1 MPITKTQTTINGKLF
16 VLETGK
22 YAEQAGGAV
31 TIQYGDTVVFAA
43 ASVSATVRPGIDFFP
58 LTVDFEERLYAAGK
72 IPGSF
77 PRREGRPSEEA
88 VLTARLA
95 DRPIRP
101 LFPKGF
107 RNDTQIVIYA
117 LSADQEHD
125 PDVLAVN
132 AASAALAIS
141 PAPFGGPIGCV
152 RVGTVNGK
160 LTLNPTIP
168 QMEQS
173 EMDLVVAGTRD
184 RVMMLEAGANEVPE
198 DRMIEAIELAQAGI
212 AATIDVQEELVR
224 LVGKPKIQWIPE
236 KVEAGKDSRITRYL
250 ADRIRAK
257 VRHPDKA
264 QREAGL
270 DEVRREAVAALATA
284 DGDISEADVA
294 LTFDAL
300 LKNEVRRAILEEGIR
315 PDGRG
320 LTDIRQLDIEVG
332 LLPRTHGSALFK
344 RGQTQILSV
353 TTLGPTAD
361 EQIIDTL
368 SPVDSKRY
376 MHHYNFP
383 PFSVGEVRPLR
394 GAGRREIGHG
404 ALAERALVPVIPTK
418 EEFPYTIRVV
428 SETFSSNGST
438 SMASTCGSTLSLMD
452 AGVPIKAMIAGISIG
467 LVTADPPGGARE
479 GDDFRLLTDI
489 QGMEDNYGDMDFKVA
504 GSEKGITGIQ
514 LDIKIHGLTKEV
526 VRGAIR
532 QAREARMTILETMRR
547 VIDRPRAELSHWAP
561 RIETI
566 KIHPDKIREVIGPG
580 GKMIRAIQSES
591 DSNIEV
597 EDDGTV
603 RITGAKAEGRERAK
617 QMILGLTKEPEVGE
631 VYDGKVTRIMSI
643 GAFVEYL
650 PGKEGLV
657 RVSELPG
664 ERVNRVE
671 DVVKVGDAVKVKVAE
686 VDRQGRVNL
695 SMRSVGEEGTR
706 AYEERQRAE
715 RDRYR
720 TREGGD
726 GGERRGPPGGFR
738 RGPGGP
744 GGFGGPRRSGPP
756 RD

>member
-1 MPITKTQTTINGKLF
+1 MPITRAQTTINGKPF
-16 VLETGK
+16 VFETGK
-22 YAEQAGGAV
+22 LAEQAGGAV
-31 TIQYGDTVVFAA
+31 TLRFGDTVVFAA
-43 ASVSATVRPGIDFFP
+43 ASVSASIRPGIDFFP

-88 VLTARLA
+88 ILTARLT

-107 RNDTQIVIYA
+107 RNDTQIILYA
-117 LSADQEHD
+117 LSADQEND

-132 AASAALAIS
+132 AASAALSIS
-141 PAPFGGPIGCV
+141 PAPFQGPIACV
-152 RVGTVNGK
+152 RVGTVDGK
-160 LTLNPTIP
+160 LTLNPTI
-168 QMEQS
+168 QEMEKS
-173 EMDLVVAGTRD
+173 ELDLVVAGTRD
-184 RVMMLEAGANEVPE
+184 KVMMMEAGANEVSE
-198 DRMIEAIELAQAGI
+198 DVVLQAIDLAKTGI
-212 AATIDVQEELVR
+212 TAICDAQEELIR
-224 LVGKPKIQWIPE
+224 AVGKPKIKWEPE
-236 KVEAGKDSRITRYL
+236 KVDAEKGLRVTQYL
-250 ADRIRAK
+250 EERVRAK

-270 DEVRREAVAALATA
+270 DEVRKEAIAALVTP
-284 DGDISEADVA
+284 DGDISDSDVI
-294 LTFDAL
+294 LTFENVL
-300 LKNEVRRAILEEGIR
+300 EKEFRRAVLEEGLR

-320 LTDIRQLDIEVG
+320 LKDIRPLEIEVG
-332 LLPRTHGSALFK
+332 VLPRTHGSGLFK
-344 RGQTQILSV
+344 RGQTQILSIC
-353 TTLGPTAD
+353 TLGPTAD

-404 ALAERALVPVIPTK
+404 ALAERALLPVVPSK

-438 SMASTCGSTLSLMD
+438 SMASTCGSTLALMD
-452 AGVPIKAMIAGISIG
+452 AGVPIKSMIGGISVG
-467 LVTADPPGGARE
+467 LVTDDRGG
-479 GDDFRLLTDI
+479 FRLLTDI
-489 QGMEDNYGDMDFKVA
+489 QGMEDHYGDMDFKVT
-504 GSEKGITGIQ
+504 GSEKGITAIQ
-514 LDIKIHGLTKEV
+514 LDIKIDGLSREIV
-526 VRGAIR
+526 AGALA
-532 QAREARMTILETMRR
+532 QAREARLVILEAMRK
-547 VIDRPRAELSHWAP
+547 VIDGPRGELSHWAP
-561 RIETI
+561 RIETV

-591 DSNIEV
+591 GTTIEV

-603 RITGAKAEGRERAK
+603 RITGAKADGREKARR
-617 QMILGLTKEPEVGE
+617 MIEGLTKEPEVGE
-631 VYDGKVTRIMSI
+631 VFEGKVTRIMSI

-657 RVSELPG
+657 RVSELGP

-671 DVVKVGDAVKVKVAE
+671 DVVKVGDAVRVKVAE

-695 SMRSVGEEGTR
+695 SMRSVVEEGTD
-706 AYEERQRAE
+706 AYEQRQRAE
-715 RDRYR
+715 RERYR
-720 TREGGD
+720 ERGGD
-726 GGERRGPPGGFR
+726 GERGGFR

-744 GGFGGPRRSGPP
+744 PFRRSGPP
-756 RD
+756 RG

>member
-1 MPITKTQTTINGKLF
+1 MPITRAQTTINGKPLVF
-16 VLETGK
+16 ETGK
-22 YAEQAGGAV
+22 LAEQAGGAV
-31 TIQYGDTVVFAA
+31 TIQYGDTIVFAA
-43 ASVSATVRPGIDFFP
+43 ATVSPTVRPGIDFFP

-88 VLTARLA
+88 ILTARLA

-107 RNDTQIVIYA
+107 RNDTQVILYA

-132 AASAALAIS
+132 AASAALSIS
-141 PAPFGGPIGCV
+141 PAPFDGPIGCV
-152 RVGTVNGK
+152 RVGTVDGK
-160 LTLNPTIP
+160 LTLNPTIS
-168 QMEQS
+168 QMTES
-173 EMDLVVAGTRD
+173 ELDLVVAGTRD
-184 RVMMLEAGANEVPE
+184 AVMMIEAGAAQMPE
-198 DRMIEAIELAQAGI
+198 DRMLEAIELARGGI
-212 AATIDVQEELVR
+212 RASIEAQDELIR
-224 LVGKPKIQWIPE
+224 SAGKPKMQWTPE
-236 KVEAGKDSRITRYL
+236 KVDAEKGLRVSEYL
-250 ADRIRAK
+250 TDRVRSK

-270 DEVRREAVAALATA
+270 AEVKREALATLVTPE
-284 DGDISEADVA
+284 GDITEADVD
-294 LTFDAL
+294 LTFDAVV
-300 LKNEVRRAILEEGIR
+300 KKEFRRAVLEEGLR

-320 LTDIRQLDIEVG
+320 LKDIRELDVQVG
-332 LLPRTHGSALFK
+332 VLPRTHGSAIFK

-353 TTLGPTAD
+353 ATLGPTAD

-404 ALAERALVPVIPTK
+404 ALAERALLSVIPTK

-438 SMASTCGSTLSLMD
+438 SMAATCGSTLALMD
-452 AGVPIKAMIAGISIG
+452 AGVPIKAIIGGISVG
-467 LVTADPPGGARE
+467 LVTDEGG
-479 GDDFRLLTDI
+479 GHRLLTDI
-489 QGMEDNYGDMDFKVA
+489 QGMEDNYGDMDFKVT
-504 GSEKGITGIQ
+504 GSERGITAIQ
-514 LDIKIHGLTKEV
+514 LDIKVHGLSPEI
-526 VRGAIR
+526 VRDSLH
-532 QAREARMTILETMRR
+532 QAREARMTILDAMRR
-547 VIDRPRAELSHWAP
+547 VIERPRAELSRWAP

-591 DSNIEV
+591 ATTIEV

-603 RITGAKAEGRERAK
+603 RITGAKADGREKAR

-657 RVSELPG
+657 RVSELSG

-671 DVVKVGDAVKVKVAE
+671 DVVKIGDSVKVKVAE

-695 SMRSVGEEGTR
+695 SMRGVGEASTD
-706 AYEERQRAE
+706 AYEQRQRAE
-715 RDRYR
+715 RERYR
-720 TREGGD
+720 DREHGD
-726 GGERRGPPGGFR
+726 GGDRGGGFR
-738 RGPGGP
+738 RGPGGGP
-744 GGFGGPRRSGPP
+744 GGPRRSGPP